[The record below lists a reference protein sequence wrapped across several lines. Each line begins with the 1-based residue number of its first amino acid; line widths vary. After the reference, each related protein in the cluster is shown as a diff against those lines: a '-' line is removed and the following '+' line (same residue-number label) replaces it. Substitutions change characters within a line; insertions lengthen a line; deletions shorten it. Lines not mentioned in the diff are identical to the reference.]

1 MLGCAFMETWQ
12 PTNRLSQLVPKIR
25 LAQAALE
32 NTAEVVWIA
41 DAKVE
46 SIDLIGHFLFHTTD
60 IRANYR
66 TF

>member
-1 MLGCAFMETWQ
+1 
-12 PTNRLSQLVPKIR
+12 VPEIR